1 MDPVSYY
8 YKGKKALKGGGLRIT
23 TAASDILKE
32 IENLSSE
39 ERNQVFHVIKALK
52 GSKKQLHYTG
62 RLLGIGF
69 EVNGEM
75 SMELGMQNANTY
87 DVAQGGALYTL
98 ADVAIGFHIM
108 TRIPKESQVFT
119 LELKMNYIR
128 PGKGKKLYAKP
139 SIIHLGKS
147 TVVSEC
153 KIIDEKGQTVA
164 IALGTFFLKHK
175 ELMKEEVK

>member
-1 MDPVSYY
+1 MKIKTMV
-8 YKGKKALKGGGLRIT
+8 
-23 TAASDILKE
+23 AASDLHKE
-32 IENLSSE
+32 IENLSSVQKD
-39 ERNQVFHVIKALK
+39 QVFHVIKALK
-52 GSKKQLHYTG
+52 GSKKELHYTG

-69 EVNGEM
+69 EENGEM

-108 TRIPKESQVFT
+108 TMIPEDTQVFT
-119 LELKMNYIR
+119 LELKMNYVR

-153 KIIDEKGQTVA
+153 IVIDEKAETVA

-175 ELMKEEVK
+175 GLSKEEIK

>member
-1 MDPVSYY
+1 MKIKTKV
-8 YKGKKALKGGGLRIT
+8 
-23 TAASDILKE
+23 AASDLLKE

-39 ERNQVFHVIKALK
+39 QRDQVFHVIKALK
-52 GSKKQLHYTG
+52 GSKKELHYTG

-69 EVNGEM
+69 EENGDL

-108 TRIPKESQVFT
+108 TMIPTHTQVFT
-119 LELKMNYIR
+119 LELKMNYVR

-139 SIIHLGKS
+139 AIIHLGKS

-153 KIIDEKGQTVA
+153 KVLDEKGETVA

-175 ELMKEEVK
+175 GLTKEEIR

>member
-1 MDPVSYY
+1 M
-8 YKGKKALKGGGLRIT
+8 GGGVGIKTL

-32 IENLSSE
+32 IEDLSSDE
-39 ERNQVFHVIKALK
+39 VDQVFHVIRALK
-52 GSKKQLHYTG
+52 GSKKELHYTG

-69 EVNGEM
+69 EENEEM

-98 ADVAIGFHIM
+98 ADVSIGFHIM
-108 TRIPKESQVFT
+108 TQIPQDSEVYT
-119 LELKMNYIR
+119 LELKMNYIK
-128 PGKGKKLYAKP
+128 PGKGAKLYAKP
-139 SIIHLGKS
+139 AIVHLGRS

-153 KIIDEKGQTVA
+153 KILDEKGQTVA

-175 ELMKEEVK
+175 EEDLK

>member
-1 MDPVSYY
+1 MN
-8 YKGKKALKGGGLRIT
+8 A
-23 TAASDILKE
+23 AASDILKKL
-32 IENLSSE
+32 ENFSSE
-39 ERNQVFHVIKALK
+39 ELDQIYHVIRALK
-52 GSKKQLHYTG
+52 EPKKELHYTG

-69 EVNGEM
+69 EENGEM

-98 ADVAIGFHIM
+98 ADVSIGFHIM
-108 TRIPKESQVFT
+108 TQIPKDSEVYT

-128 PGKGKKLYAKP
+128 HGKGKKLYAKP
-139 SIIHLGKS
+139 TIVHLGRS

-153 KIIDEKGQTVA
+153 KILDEKGQAVA

-175 ELMKEEVK
+175 EGNL